1 MSSSMGVWMTSASG
15 VGARKS
21 SGISMSMVRTGGG
34 LGSSMIGRGVRCSLS
49 IALFLLS
56 DVARSSSICVG
67 RFVGD
72 VVLSSKVL
80 RCLKAW
86 YGSVTTRYLEQLRR
100 ARCLIAKSYYDLE
113 CL

>member
-1 MSSSMGVWMTSASG
+1 MSVILSSMGVWMNSALE
-15 VGARKS
+15 VGARKL
-21 SGISMSMVRTGGG
+21 SGILISMARTGGG
-34 LGSSMIGRGVRCSLS
+34 PGSLMTGSGVRHNLS

-80 RCLKAW
+80 HCLKAR
-86 YGSVTTRYLEQLRR
+86 YGLLYLV
-100 ARCLIAKSYYDLE
+100 
-113 CL
+113 

>member
-1 MSSSMGVWMTSASG
+1 MSSSSASG
-15 VGARKS
+15 VGAPKS
-21 SGISMSMVRTGGG
+21 SGMSISMARTGGG
-34 LGSSMIGRGVRCSLS
+34 PGSSMTGSGVRRSLS

-80 RCLKAW
+80 HCLKAR
-86 YGSVTTRYLEQLRR
+86 YGLLYSV
-100 ARCLIAKSYYDLE
+100 
-113 CL
+113 